1 MSQRSDAEIS
11 RVLRERDHEVDYGGD
26 ATDSEE
32 DEDYIEDQE
41 SSDTEVS
48 CDEPDSS
55 HSDNVP
61 DSDDDLDEE
70 EEERGQAPQRR
81 KRRFAHGKDKFKWSL
96 DTPEARGQ
104 RSRVHLPA
112 AKGNSSNATNPYES
126 WNALFSD
133 EMLDL
138 ILKWT
143 NAEIETYKTTHVFEA
158 ADSAT
163 FSSLTLNELKA
174 YIGLLY
180 YQGLNNNNRV
190 LLENLW
196 SDEFGT
202 NLYKTVMSVKR
213 FRFIGARLRFD
224 DKTTRRERRA
234 SDLLAPIRELWDLF
248 IGNCISNYTPC
259 DNVTIDEQLL
269 GFRGKFS
276 ARVYIKSKPARYG
289 IKVLSLN
296 DSRTFYMLNA
306 IPYTGRVTPERAESI
321 PTYFV
326 RRLSEPI
333 HGSGRVITC
342 DNWFSS
348 VECFQKMNDTYNLKM
363 IGTLRKNKR
372 QIPDTFKHTVSAG
385 TMRVGYAGQLSLT
398 SYCPKKNKIV
408 LLLSSV
414 HKSVKMDNDKSK
426 PETILYY
433 NKNKSGTDVFDQM
446 CSNYSCARR
455 TSRWPLRLFFG
466 IIDQAGFN
474 ACILW
479 NLLANHDVLNCSAF
493 LAKLSLSLIKPH
505 LNDRMQL
512 TRLPK
517 STKSNIR
524 IILGENVVVNNT
536 LRPTK
541 MDKRKRCAFCDSKKD
556 KKTFVC
562 CAKCRM
568 PVCEE
573 HRHELCFDCAQ

>member
-11 RVLRERDHEVDYGGD
+11 RVLYERDHEVDYGGD
-26 ATDSEE
+26 GTDSEE
-32 DEDYIEDQE
+32 DKDCVEVQE

-81 KRRFAHGKDKFKWSL
+81 KRRFVHGKDKFKWSL

-104 RSRVHLPA
+104 CSRVHLPA

-143 NAEIETYKTTHVFEA
+143 NAEIETYKTTHVFKA

-276 ARVYIKSKPARYG
+276 ARVYSKSKPARYG

-306 IPYTGRVTPERAESI
+306 IPYTGRVIPERAESI

-348 VECFQKMNDTYNLKM
+348 V
-363 IGTLRKNKR
+363 
-372 QIPDTFKHTVSAG
+372 
-385 TMRVGYAGQLSLT
+385 
-398 SYCPKKNKIV
+398 
-408 LLLSSV
+408 
-414 HKSVKMDNDKSK
+414 
-426 PETILYY
+426 
-433 NKNKSGTDVFDQM
+433 
-446 CSNYSCARR
+446 
-455 TSRWPLRLFFG
+455 
-466 IIDQAGFN
+466 
-474 ACILW
+474 
-479 NLLANHDVLNCSAF
+479 
-493 LAKLSLSLIKPH
+493 
-505 LNDRMQL
+505 
-512 TRLPK
+512 
-517 STKSNIR
+517 
-524 IILGENVVVNNT
+524 
-536 LRPTK
+536 
-541 MDKRKRCAFCDSKKD
+541 
-556 KKTFVC
+556 
-562 CAKCRM
+562 
-568 PVCEE
+568 
-573 HRHELCFDCAQ
+573 

>member
-202 NLYKTVMSVKR
+202 NLYKTVIYCEQRTLSAVVAPQICTGQTEPASSQSTK
-213 FRFIGARLRFD
+213 FLRP
-224 DKTTRRERRA
+224 A
-234 SDLLAPIRELWDLF
+234 
-248 IGNCISNYTPC
+248 IS
-259 DNVTIDEQLL
+259 
-269 GFRGKFS
+269 
-276 ARVYIKSKPARYG
+276 
-289 IKVLSLN
+289 
-296 DSRTFYMLNA
+296 SRHGCYQSC
-306 IPYTGRVTPERAESI
+306 VQ
-321 PTYFV
+321 V
-326 RRLSEPI
+326 RP
-333 HGSGRVITC
+333 
-342 DNWFSS
+342 
-348 VECFQKMNDTYNLKM
+348 
-363 IGTLRKNKR
+363 
-372 QIPDTFKHTVSAG
+372 
-385 TMRVGYAGQLSLT
+385 
-398 SYCPKKNKIV
+398 
-408 LLLSSV
+408 
-414 HKSVKMDNDKSK
+414 
-426 PETILYY
+426 
-433 NKNKSGTDVFDQM
+433 
-446 CSNYSCARR
+446 
-455 TSRWPLRLFFG
+455 
-466 IIDQAGFN
+466 
-474 ACILW
+474 
-479 NLLANHDVLNCSAF
+479 
-493 LAKLSLSLIKPH
+493 
-505 LNDRMQL
+505 
-512 TRLPK
+512 TRL
-517 STKSNIR
+517 T
-524 IILGENVVVNNT
+524 
-536 LRPTK
+536 
-541 MDKRKRCAFCDSKKD
+541 
-556 KKTFVC
+556 
-562 CAKCRM
+562 
-568 PVCEE
+568 
-573 HRHELCFDCAQ
+573 